1 MHPVRRGSLV
11 TVLTIAALAAS
22 CGSEASPEPAGPTSS
37 SVSQA
42 DADAMIGGLCEMSGE
57 MRDDPAAGRT
67 VFYDRVHERLHRI
80 AADAQPIDAA
90 LAGTLLEAKQ
100 LVEADLEADLE
111 AAAPPPGYGE
121 HVDRLLSVT
130 QEAVVLLGLTDPG
143 CNG

>member
-1 MHPVRRGSLV
+1 MRRGSLV
-11 TVLTIAALAAS
+11 SVLTIAALAAS
-22 CGSEASPEPAGPTSS
+22 CGSEASPPSAGPTSS

-42 DADAMIGGLCEMSGE
+42 DADAMIGGLCGMSGE
-57 MRDDPAAGRT
+57 MRDDLVAGRT

-80 AADAQPIDAA
+80 AAEAQPIDAA
-90 LAGTLLEAKQ
+90 LAGTMLEAKQ
-100 LVEADLEADLE
+100 LVEADLE